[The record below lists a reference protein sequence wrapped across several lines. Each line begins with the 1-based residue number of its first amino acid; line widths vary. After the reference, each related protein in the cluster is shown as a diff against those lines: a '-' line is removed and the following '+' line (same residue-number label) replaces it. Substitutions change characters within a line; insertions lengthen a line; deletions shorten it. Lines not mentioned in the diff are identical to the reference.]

1 MPPAGTSK
9 ITVNHCFTPI
19 RLIISVAKGLKFW
32 PQNTKGAEKNCVG
45 LGIFGAK
52 FFADLS
58 KRAEK
63 GPNFLGA

>member
-32 PQNTKGAEKNCVG
+32 PQNT
-45 LGIFGAK
+45 IGAK